1 MLVGSLDNRRFGLRA
16 VSICLWVQGTSESIV
31 EAYWTGS
38 PVGNGRPYPRVA
50 IGRGAPVA
58 FGPKKLPCRKPSQT
72 VASVS
77 ERLRHLGEEWDRWG
91 CRVRGAGYG
100 VRGTGGSWFDR
111 AHHERVPTGLT
122 ILVVDS
128 AVVWCIVALLVLCR
142 LAKNKRTA
150 HGVYP

>member
-1 MLVGSLDNRRFGLRA
+1 MGG
-16 VSICLWVQGTSESIV
+16 QGT
-31 EAYWTGS
+31 
-38 PVGNGRPYPRVA
+38 
-50 IGRGAPVA
+50 
-58 FGPKKLPCRKPSQT
+58 
-72 VASVS
+72 
-77 ERLRHLGEEWDRWG
+77 
-91 CRVRGAGYG
+91 GYG